1 MIINIY
7 ALNIGVPN
15 IIKHI
20 LLSIKGHIGPDIII
34 LVALKLHSDHQDIK
48 SNKKILEF
56 NCTTDQMDLTD
67 IYRVFHPRTAKY
79 SLFSAYL

>member
-20 LLSIKGHIGPDIII
+20 LLSIKGQIGPDIII
-34 LVALKLHSDHQDIK
+34 VMALKLHSDHQDIK

-56 NCTTDQMDLTD
+56 NYNRSNGLNRHLQSTPFN
-67 IYRVFHPRTAKY
+67 R
-79 SLFSAYL
+79 S

>member
-20 LLSIKGHIGPDIII
+20 LLSIKGQIGPDIII
-34 LVALKLHSDHQDIK
+34 VMALKLHSDHQDIK

-67 IYRVFHPRTAKY
+67 IYRVLHSTGAEYTFL
-79 SLFSAYL
+79 S